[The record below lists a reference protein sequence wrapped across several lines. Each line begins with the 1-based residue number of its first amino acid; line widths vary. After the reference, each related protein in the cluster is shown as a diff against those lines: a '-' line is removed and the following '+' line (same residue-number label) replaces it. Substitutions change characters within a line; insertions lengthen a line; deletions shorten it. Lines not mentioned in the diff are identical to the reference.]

1 MKLASFF
8 APSRTLLGTLLGAA
22 ALAAAV
28 PAQAEILVTM
38 SRPGNFTGI
47 TAAGQLMP
55 LTPAGA
61 NQTPA
66 FFVPAGSRF
75 LVSYTAECAND
86 AATTTAWVSLDV
98 RAVNVATGAVTVLAP
113 TRVAGDQDAFCASN
127 GTAGYDGWATHT
139 VIATGVQ
146 LPAGNYRIQV
156 YARTVNGGF
165 GWLSDSSLTVWR

>member
-1 MKLASFF
+1 MKLASVF
-8 APSRTLLGTLLGAA
+8 APSRTVLAALLGAA

-38 SRPGNFTGI
+38 SRPGNFAGI
-47 TAAGQLMP
+47 TAGGQLMP

-86 AATTTAWVSLDV
+86 AATTSSWVSLDI
-98 RAVNVATGAVTVLAP
+98 RAVNVATGAITVLPP
-113 TRVAGDQDAFCASN
+113 TNVAGSQDAFCTSN
-127 GTAGYDGWATHT
+127 GTAGYDGWTTTT

-146 LPAGNYRIQV
+146 LPAGNYRLQV
-156 YARTVNGGF
+156 YARTVNGGS